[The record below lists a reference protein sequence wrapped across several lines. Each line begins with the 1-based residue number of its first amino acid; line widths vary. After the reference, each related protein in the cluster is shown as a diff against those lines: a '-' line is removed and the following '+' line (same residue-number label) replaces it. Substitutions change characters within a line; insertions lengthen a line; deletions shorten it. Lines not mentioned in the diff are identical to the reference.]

1 MSNTIPTVAQIRAAL
16 ALLDW
21 DNGQLSAAAGV
32 SQATIVN
39 VKMEH
44 HRTREVVMRKIGR
57 ALESAGV
64 EFTEMDGVRR
74 RPQDI
79 EVFVGPDRF
88 EEFYDFLYHHLES
101 HGGEVCMSTVNEKLF
116 KKHRKNFEAHRA
128 TMKSLVESGKITV
141 RVLATESN
149 FTSTW
154 AQYRWQEPQSAA
166 PTAFYAFGDCLA
178 LISFD
183 HPQAPYVVLHKSGPF
198 AEAYRASFN
207 IAWENG
213 KTLNM
218 ANK

>member
-57 ALESAGV
+57 ALESAGI

-88 EEFYDFLYHHLES
+88 HDFTEFVYAYLVE
-101 HGGEVCMSTVNEKLF
+101 HGGDVCVGAGDETRFQKYRGDAKTYNERMTALVGSG
-116 KKHRKNFEAHRA
+116 RV
-128 TMKSLVESGKITV
+128 TM
-141 RVLATESN
+141 RVLASKSRFVSN
-149 FTSTW
+149 F
-154 AQYRWQEPQSAA
+154 AQIRQQPSANDA

-198 AEAYRASFN
+198 AEAYRQSFN
-207 IAWENG
+207 AAWDIA
-213 KTLNM
+213 KP
-218 ANK
+218 